1 MKKKNINL
9 FILYQYSKISFILV
23 IYIIIY
29 NLIIIMLTQ
38 LFSAQFVLIFL
49 VLLIDLLNESS
60 DY

>member
-9 FILYQYSKISFILV
+9 FILYQYSKISFILI